1 MRSDLDQGDV
11 HVVWLDAIQTI
22 SGQLM
27 SSVVQFGSQFHTGC
41 TRTDNRHADF
51 LIFTPRV
58 GAQIMV
64 EQLLMEALGL
74 FTGVKE

>member
-1 MRSDLDQGDV
+1 M
-11 HVVWLDAIQTI
+11 HVLRLNAIQTI

-27 SSVVQFGSQFHTGC
+27 SSVMQFGSQFHTGGTC
-41 TRTDNRHADF
+41 TDNRHTDF
-51 LIFTPRV
+51 LVFTPRV